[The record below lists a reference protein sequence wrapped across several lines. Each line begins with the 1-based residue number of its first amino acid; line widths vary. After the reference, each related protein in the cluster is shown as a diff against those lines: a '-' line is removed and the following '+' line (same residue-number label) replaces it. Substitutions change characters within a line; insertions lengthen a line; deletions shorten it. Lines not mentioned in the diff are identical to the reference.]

1 MTGGRTTSTIGA
13 VAARGVALTAAIGV
27 AGLWSAPIAAQ
38 RAPPRRVA
46 HDIPAGP
53 LDVVLRR
60 LAVET
65 DEQILVDPALVAGRR
80 APPLARGLPVGAALD
95 TALSG
100 HPLAARRVGP
110 GVLVIER
117 VAAPDAGDWAATPA
131 DIVVTAERRPTLL
144 SAAAPS
150 LAVIS
155 AATLEETRTVERRA
169 LARLLPALTATN
181 TGPLQQR
188 LSVRGVIGTGEGTV
202 GVYYG
207 EVPVTAPSGT
217 GFDPGAM
224 TPDVD
229 LIDVE
234 RIELLKGPQGTLYGA
249 SSLGGTLRTLFRQAD
264 AGGFAADGAVELG
277 TTRGGGPS
285 AALSAMVNVPVV
297 ADRLAVRVVAG
308 RRRTGGV
315 TDNVRLGY
323 RDGDVVTRD
332 SERIGVSWTPDPRW
346 RVDAIVLEQRNRIDD
361 AGTWRWEAG
370 PQRTDVPVRLPNSDR
385 LRLAS
390 ATVRWAPGAVRVT
403 ATASHYAWRTLRQI
417 DFTSVM
423 AAQRDSIA
431 ACGRYAASV
440 GGGAC
445 DLAAY
450 RGWLSTRLPAVLYQP
465 MTMRSTSAEARV
477 SDDGN
482 GAWRWTLGAFA
493 EHRVDGVSSDAVRAD
508 AGSGRVIWP
517 LDVTGL
523 RLIDTRLDQQALYGE
538 VTRELPAGLSAT
550 VGMRGYRYVRAAG
563 GSVPLPNIA
572 TGTGNGASARYR
584 TVATGSNLK
593 AALAWRGAGGAV
605 VQLSAAEGFR
615 PGGVNITPELS
626 DAERVYR
633 ADRLWNYE
641 LGMRVPVAGPTVGI
655 ESALFHIDW
664 RDTIFV
670 AASANGAFL
679 YNTNLGGAHIDGAEA
694 RVTATHGALRLAAGA
709 TVLDARLSRDTPAA
723 SGDGAGLRG
732 DPLPNVPTLTWVVS
746 ADLRRRAGGG
756 TLTVGAVASGNGGF
770 ATTFSAQAAYRE
782 YTPARTLADVYALY
796 RRGGWSARLG
806 IDNVAD
812 AVAPARI
819 VSSAFGVRQVY
830 SARPRTVTL
839 TLAREY

>member
-1 MTGGRTTSTIGA
+1 MTRGRTTATIGA

-38 RAPPRRVA
+38 RASPRRVA

-65 DEQILVDPALVAGRR
+65 DEQILVDPALVVGRR

-95 TALSG
+95 TALAG
-100 HPLAARRVGP
+100 HPLVARRVGP

-297 ADRLAVRVVAG
+297 ADRLAVRVV
-308 RRRTGGV
+308 
-315 TDNVRLGY
+315 
-323 RDGDVVTRD
+323 
-332 SERIGVSWTPDPRW
+332 
-346 RVDAIVLEQRNRIDD
+346 
-361 AGTWRWEAG
+361 
-370 PQRTDVPVRLPNSDR
+370 
-385 LRLAS
+385 
-390 ATVRWAPGAVRVT
+390 
-403 ATASHYAWRTLRQI
+403 
-417 DFTSVM
+417 
-423 AAQRDSIA
+423 
-431 ACGRYAASV
+431 
-440 GGGAC
+440 
-445 DLAAY
+445 
-450 RGWLSTRLPAVLYQP
+450 
-465 MTMRSTSAEARV
+465 
-477 SDDGN
+477 
-482 GAWRWTLGAFA
+482 
-493 EHRVDGVSSDAVRAD
+493 
-508 AGSGRVIWP
+508 
-517 LDVTGL
+517 
-523 RLIDTRLDQQALYGE
+523 
-538 VTRELPAGLSAT
+538 
-550 VGMRGYRYVRAAG
+550 
-563 GSVPLPNIA
+563 
-572 TGTGNGASARYR
+572 
-584 TVATGSNLK
+584 
-593 AALAWRGAGGAV
+593 
-605 VQLSAAEGFR
+605 
-615 PGGVNITPELS
+615 
-626 DAERVYR
+626 
-633 ADRLWNYE
+633 
-641 LGMRVPVAGPTVGI
+641 
-655 ESALFHIDW
+655 
-664 RDTIFV
+664 
-670 AASANGAFL
+670 
-679 YNTNLGGAHIDGAEA
+679 
-694 RVTATHGALRLAAGA
+694 
-709 TVLDARLSRDTPAA
+709 
-723 SGDGAGLRG
+723 
-732 DPLPNVPTLTWVVS
+732 
-746 ADLRRRAGGG
+746 
-756 TLTVGAVASGNGGF
+756 
-770 ATTFSAQAAYRE
+770 
-782 YTPARTLADVYALY
+782 
-796 RRGGWSARLG
+796 
-806 IDNVAD
+806 
-812 AVAPARI
+812 
-819 VSSAFGVRQVY
+819 
-830 SARPRTVTL
+830 
-839 TLAREY
+839 